1 MKWIPLKKLKV
12 LTILFLG
19 TGTWGIIAG
28 MVLIKPIPLIL
39 VLFGVINL
47 CIGGFIGYRYFM
59 QGPKPERSSNKRKK

>member
-1 MKWIPLKKLKV
+1 MKWIPLKKLRV

>member
-1 MKWIPLKKLKV
+1 MKWIPPKKLKV

-19 TGTWGIIAG
+19 TGIWGIIAG
-28 MVLIKPIPLIL
+28 MILIKPIPMIL

-59 QGPKPERSSNKRKK
+59 QGPKPERSLDKRKK